1 MRKLLVI
8 VPLVG
13 LSTACV
19 YPAQSLSRP
28 YPGQSVMYPRPVGP
42 QVDVASLPIGRWD
55 NVMMSGVGTPV
66 MVLTMDSRTASG
78 EIVTATSDTLRLR
91 VASGEVEIAA
101 ADVMRVDRLAG
112 GPRELVK
119 DGARGA
125 AFGAGVVGVLGLITG
140 HVPPP
145 RLFAAG
151 GDRRCVPELRTGQ
164 PGAWG
169 HDHLSGRVC
178 SASRCRSG
186 KGGGAVSR
194 RRGSIRGDRVDRG
207 RCGVRPQSGIA
218 HADAAVYLGGGPL
231 AVLSIPLGCQQLRL
245 ISYRPRFGGL

>member
-1 MRKLLVI
+1 MRKFLFMVT
-8 VPLVG
+8 LVG

-66 MVLTMDSRTASG
+66 MVLTMDSKTASG
-78 EIVTATSDTLRLR
+78 EIVSATSDTLRLR

-112 GPRELVK
+112 GPREVVK

-151 GDRRCVPELRTGQ
+151 AIVGAYQNYELASPARGATTIYLAESAMPAVAAAVKAAGQ
-164 PGAWG
+164 SPA
-169 HDHLSGRVC
+169 
-178 SASRCRSG
+178 A
-186 KGGGAVSR
+186 
-194 RRGSIRGDRVDRG
+194 RVDPG
-207 RCGVRPQSGIA
+207 RSCGPR
-218 HADAAVYLGGGPL
+218 AVWCAPT
-231 AVLSIPLGCQQLRL
+231 IR
-245 ISYRPRFGGL
+245 YRSR